1 MTRPIALLGLLAAM
15 LTGCSRNAA
24 PPSVPEPAAPT
35 LAVEPKGDRLG
46 KPVPLEVD
54 GKPLASEGFYPFV
67 GDFDGDGRQA
77 LLLGTRD
84 NKGRLLIYR
93 NVGSKTE
100 PRLSQSQ
107 WFDDI
112 VPTGRIPKG

>member
-1 MTRPIALLGLLAAM
+1 MTRPIALFGFLAAL

-24 PPSVPEPAAPT
+24 PPSDPVPMAPT
-35 LAVEPKGDRLG
+35 RAVEPKGDRLG
-46 KPVPLEVD
+46 KPVPLELD
-54 GKPLASEGFYPFV
+54 GKSLAGHYPFV

-84 NKGRLLIYR
+84 TKGRLLIYR
-93 NVGSKTE
+93 NVGSTTE
-100 PRLSQSQ
+100 PRLSESQ